1 MIHASQAL
9 AEAKHEAALYGRIR
23 RDRIRRAVRAREVEK
38 EYERKLAEA
47 EAGAVAAG
55 GEGAAGGGM
64 FGAAGPA
71 GPALSESLE
80 PEVRNNEVIRDMLRT

>member
-1 MIHASQAL
+1 M
-9 AEAKHEAALYGRIR
+9 
-23 RDRIRRAVRAREVEK
+23 EK

-47 EAGAVAAG
+47 EAEAGAVAAS

-80 PEVRNNEVIRDMLRT
+80 PEVRNNEVIRDMLKT